1 MGTMAQLNGY
11 RLLLGIDEL
20 EKAERT
26 HEHFEAIVE
35 FVDSLPKNTSLF
47 ITGTP
52 ELVEGG
58 TEGNAFQES
67 HRELYELTVDNR
79 IVLESLSENDLR
91 AFTDKLLDLEKKCL
105 PVAQREYSNATD
117 TFGSSTAAVERF
129 VQEQLPTFRGYLEF
143 LENST

>member
-79 IVLESLSENDLR
+79 IVLESPSENDLR
-91 AFTDKLLDLEKKCL
+91 AFTDKLLDLEKMF
-105 PVAQREYSNATD
+105 T
-117 TFGSSTAAVERF
+117 GSTARVLERHRH
-129 VQEQLPTFRGYLEF
+129 VWEF
-143 LENST
+143 YSSRRTVCSRTATHIPWVS